1 MIRRIVYI
9 ALLLQM
15 LLTSIVFA
23 QTTQVTNGLNYLVST
38 QSVDGSWISGEESA
52 IATSEAIETLKLL
65 KQTGT
70 ANYINALSWLQSQSL
85 ESTNHIAERIYSL
98 ATGGTDSAALVS
110 YMDELVLAWG
120 GYDNFTVDNLDTAI
134 ALQALKAINYANQT
148 TIQSAISY
156 LLNHQNTNGGWGFD
170 NGDVSN
176 VYMTAIVSRVLQLFP
191 QTSAIATAVNKATS
205 FIITNQNSDG
215 GFGTS
220 VHQTALSYIA
230 LVAVTTDNTVL
241 GKAAQY
247 IINSQAADGSWDED
261 PYVTALAL
269 RALYYSLNKP
279 LPPEP
284 ALATVTG
291 TVLDASTNQALQ
303 GASAVLQSNTA
314 INAISDLSGVF
325 KLNNIPLG
333 SQSINVSLAGY
344 QTSTVTV
351 NAAEGSII
359 NLGVVPL
366 SVNATTGIVNGTV
379 TDTATGQPLAG
390 VSITISG
397 AYSASTTT
405 EADGR
410 FIFTGVTPGN
420 ITIEASF
427 AGYVTTTGMGSVS
440 AGSVLL
446 FSPRLSAEA
455 QSGTT
460 GTLTGKV
467 VSGIAANPVM
477 GAVITVDGSTS
488 VNSDAQGLFNINGIA
503 AGSHHIT
510 ISATGYIP
518 LSYSVIITGGGITD
532 MGIITLTSSAGNTST
547 ITGVVTNAAT
557 NQPIAHAEVSV
568 VGTSLTAKTATD
580 GSYSISGILKLEFS
594 LHVSA
599 TGYNSTTIPM
609 TTSEY
614 STYNVD
620 VALDPA
626 YVSDVKINSLATD
639 NSSYGANK
647 NVNIAVTLENTGGNA
662 YSISLQGSIIDKAN
676 NVVGFV
682 NLQDT
687 SALTLAANSV
697 AGYTLQWNTAK
708 YAPDNYNLVLKV
720 SDIDTGF
727 LLTQGSTAFTI
738 RPDILIGDVAPL
750 VNPQFTN
757 VKKNETVLIRGNIV
771 NWSNIDA
778 GLLADCSVKDTK
790 GAVIFS
796 ASANLDVPVS
806 EFSYTFDIGSFEYTF
821 TQSGEYT
828 VEMSIFV
835 NGEAVASGTGSIS
848 VAPSIR
854 IEPTM
859 KLTPD
864 IVTPDGDKTIR
875 TDIELKGVEDV
886 P

>member
-1 MIRRIVYI
+1 MRKRIVFI

-23 QTTQVTNGLNYLVST
+23 ESTQITNGLNYLAST
-38 QSVDGSWISGEESA
+38 QNADGSWTSGDESA
-52 IATSEAIETLKLL
+52 IATAEVIETLKLL

-70 ANYINALSWLQSQSL
+70 ANYANALSWLQNQSL
-85 ESTNHIAERIYSL
+85 ESTNHIAARIYSL
-98 ATGGTDSAALVS
+98 AAGGTDSTALVS
-110 YMDELVLAWG
+110 YMDELALAWG
-120 GYDNFTVDNLDTAI
+120 GYNDFTVDNLDTAS

-148 TIQSAISY
+148 TIQSAINY
-156 LLNHQNTNGGWGFD
+156 LLNHQNTDGGWGFD

-176 VYMTAIVSRVLQLFP
+176 IYMTAVVSRTLQLFA

-205 FIITNQNSDG
+205 FIVAHQNADG
-215 GFGTS
+215 GFGSSISETS
-220 VHQTALSYIA
+220 LAYIA

-241 GKAAQY
+241 GKAAQF
-247 IINSQAADGSWDED
+247 ITNMQATDGSWDED
-261 PYVTALAL
+261 HYVTALAL
-269 RALYYSLNKP
+269 QALYYSANKP

-291 TVLDASTNQALQ
+291 TVIDASTNQVLQ

-314 INAISDLSGVF
+314 INAVSNSYGIF
-325 KLNNIPLG
+325 QLNNIPSG
-333 SQSINVSLAGY
+333 SQTINVSLAGY
-344 QTSTVTV
+344 EAKTVTV
-351 NAAEGSII
+351 NAMEGSII
-359 NLGVVPL
+359 NLGNILL
-366 SVNATTGIVNGTV
+366 SVNASKGIVKGTI
-379 TDTATGQPLAG
+379 TDATTGQPLSG
-390 VSITISG
+390 VSIVVSG
-397 AYSASTTT
+397 SYSASTSTGI
-405 EADGR
+405 DGS

-427 AGYVTTTGMGSVS
+427 AGYVNTTGMGSVS
-440 AGSVLL
+440 SGSVLL
-446 FSPRLSAEA
+446 FSPRLSTEA
-455 QSGTT
+455 QSGTA
-460 GTLTGKV
+460 GTLAGKV
-467 VSGIAANPVM
+467 VAGSTANPVK

-488 VNSDAQGLFNINGIA
+488 VNSDAQGLFNVNDIV
-503 AGSHHIT
+503 AGSHQIT
-510 ISATGYIP
+510 INATGYIP
-518 LSYSVIITGGGITD
+518 LSYSVIITGGGTTD

-557 NQPIAHAEVSV
+557 NQPIALAEVSV
-568 VGTSLTAKTATD
+568 VGTSLTTKTATD

-639 NSSYGANK
+639 NSSYGANT
-647 NVNIAVTLENTGGNA
+647 NVNIAVTLENTGGTA
-662 YSISLQGSIIDKAN
+662 YNISLQGSIIDKAN
-676 NVVGFV
+676 NVVGFA

-697 AGYTLQWNTAK
+697 AAYTLQWNTAK

-727 LLTQGSTAFTI
+727 LLNQGSTAFTI

-790 GAVIFS
+790 GAVIFN

-821 TQSGEYT
+821 TKSGEYT

-835 NGEAVASGTGSIS
+835 NGAAVANGTGSIS